1 MIVQGNHSYSL
12 YPDNVTY
19 LLNYI
24 IHKVTNKMLCSLT
37 WGLPYFFSFF
47 FFVPG
52 EIYGWL
58 MYDEINNMIPF
69 YQDKIW
75 SYAMHL
81 CYFFNEKQKGHTDHR
96 KVHLNNCFNRSK
108 GFVFVCVC
116 AFVSVWIGER
126 ETEEKESRREGV
138 MCTLVVGQ
146 RRVDR
151 SGGKSYNPFI
161 WSK

>member
-1 MIVQGNHSYSL
+1 MQF
-12 YPDNVTY
+12 Y
-19 LLNYI
+19 LGSAL
-24 IHKVTNKMLCSLT
+24 L
-37 WGLPYFFSFF
+37 FFFLF

-108 GFVFVCVC
+108 GFVFVCMC
-116 AFVSVWIGER
+116 AFVSV
-126 ETEEKESRREGV
+126 
-138 MCTLVVGQ
+138 
-146 RRVDR
+146 
-151 SGGKSYNPFI
+151 
-161 WSK
+161 